1 MAVGAFGSDARDVG
15 SSPDSA
21 DSATGAGS
29 AASAE
34 EAAPERRRWWWL
46 PTDRSAGWWVA
57 PVYLV
62 MSLATLP
69 YVVLLA
75 TTLPDRVVSHNY
87 RLTWVGFDVLLIL
100 SMARTAWLAWHRSPF
115 VVNVAS
121 ATATLLLVDAWFD
134 VTTSPR
140 QDVVTSFL
148 LAIFVEIPAALLSLG
163 IAGRAQIQIAR
174 TGAVRRHGE
183 TWRLM
188 QRFDLDGESSE
199 PGLSAAP
206 SGPQNTRDDD
216 LPGSSATVP

>member
-1 MAVGAFGSDARDVG
+1 MAGTPFWGDARCVG
-15 SSPDSA
+15 SSPGSA
-21 DSATGAGS
+21 DRADGAG
-29 AASAE
+29 ATE
-34 EAAPERRRWWWL
+34 PQRRRWWQL
-46 PTDRSAGWWVA
+46 SADRSAGWWVA

-69 YVVLLA
+69 YMIVLA

-87 RLTWVGFDVLLIL
+87 RLTWVGFDVLLVL
-100 SMARTAWLAWHRSPF
+100 AMARTAWLAWHRSPF

-148 LAIFVEIPAALLSLG
+148 LAVFIEIPAALLSLG

-174 TGAVRRHGE
+174 TGAVRKHGE

-188 QRFDLDGESSE
+188 HRFEWDDEPPKPDRQVAPIGGQGSRDG
-199 PGLSAAP
+199 
-206 SGPQNTRDDD
+206 D
-216 LPGSSATVP
+216 LPGSSAAAP